1 MKTLQVLTMLFITLS
16 WCGAMD
22 VPTPPACVEDTV
34 AAYGKHYDKVFQK
47 RKAAF
52 LESLDKHKQALQ
64 EKGDY
69 AAAKE
74 LAEYA
79 AAVESG
85 EKLQA
90 SAVCSVELPDF
101 VKRYQWVDSQGG
113 QYKFHSG
120 CLEDSRGQLRRVTD
134 AGRDFVIVEDKECW
148 FYEKDKQLGRF
159 PLADGGKC
167 SHLQAGAAIG
177 AKAADRIS
185 ELEEKF
191 WSSMDKAMAKSR
203 SKLKAS
209 LASQMKKLGSG
220 GKLNEAAAVQEYLEH
235 FDSDNGLKTWCKAPV
250 GTFVAPASGWVVE
263 FARNTSVHYGP
274 GRSGLHHQELE
285 RVSPHREVYFYK
297 GSTMLYIKGK
307 LHKIA
312 NDTHRVLERQ
322 KRK

>member
-1 MKTLQVLTMLFITLS
+1 MLRIFTALFITFS
-16 WCGAMD
+16 WSGAMD
-22 VPTPPACVEDTV
+22 IPTPPVCVEETV
-34 AAYGKHYDKVFQK
+34 AAYGKRYDKVFQK
-47 RKAAF
+47 RKSDF
-52 LESLDKHKQALQ
+52 LERLNKQKQNLQ

-69 AAAKE
+69 VAAKE
-74 LAEYA
+74 IAEYA

-85 EKLQA
+85 EKLQD
-90 SAVCSVELPDF
+90 SAAGKVELPDF
-101 VKRYQWVDSQGG
+101 FKRYQWVDSQGG

-120 CLEDSRGQLRRVTD
+120 CLEDSRGQMRRVTY
-134 AGRDFVIVEDKECW
+134 AGRDFVIVDDKECW

-167 SHLQAGAAIG
+167 SHLQAGAAVG
-177 AKAADRIS
+177 AKAEDIVS
-185 ELEEKF
+185 GEEEKF
-191 WSSMDKAMAKSR
+191 WIGMDKAMAKSR
-203 SKLKAS
+203 SKLKSA
-209 LASQMKKLGSG
+209 LEGQMKKLGSSG
-220 GKLNEAAAVQEYLEH
+220 RLDDAAAIQDYLEH
-235 FDSDNGLKTWCKAPV
+235 FDSDNGLKAWCKAPV
-250 GTFVAPASGWVVE
+250 GIFVAPASGWVVE

-297 GSTMLYIKGK
+297 GSTMLYIKGR